1 VAAVQ
6 NVQIRGSPLLKRGL
20 AVAKYRHRIKKRTSA
35 QSLIIDILIWAF
47 LIIAAA
53 YIFAPFVFMFTASVM
68 PAADIMKMPY
78 RWIPE
83 GFYWQNYW
91 QAIRG
96 NDGSFIYL
104 RNILNS
110 LIVASAVT
118 VTTVFLSAFTG
129 FGLAKYKFKGRHLMF
144 MMILATLMI
153 PFEVIMIPLYLII
166 MKLGF
171 QDSYLGLITPFVVS
185 AFGIFLMRQYYL
197 SFPNAVLDAA
207 RIDGASEPMIFMRIV
222 LPNSIPAIA
231 TLAVLTFKSQWDNLL
246 WPLLVAQTEEMKTI
260 PLYIIRFTAEKHT
273 DEGAMMAVAA
283 IASIPMLILFLKL
296 SKYFLGGA
304 VVFTGKKG

>member
-1 VAAVQ
+1 MRSVIETGSTVVQ
-6 NVQIRGSPLLKRGL
+6 HLKR
-20 AVAKYRHRIKKRTSA
+20 KKTKNNVRSV
-35 QSLIIDILIWAF
+35 IVDVFIWTF

-53 YIFAPFVFMFTASVM
+53 YILAPFVFMFTASVM

-78 RWIPE
+78 RWIPK

-91 QAIRG
+91 QGIRG

-118 VTTVFLSAFTG
+118 ASTVILAAVTG
-129 FGLAKYKFKGRHLMF
+129 FGLAKYHFKGRYVVF
-144 MMILATLMI
+144 MMILATMMI

-166 MKLGF
+166 TKLGL
-171 QDSYLGLITPFVVS
+171 QNSYAGLITPFLVS
-185 AFGIFLMRQYYL
+185 AFGIFLMRQYYVT
-197 SFPNAVLDAA
+197 FPDEILDAA
-207 RIDGASEPMIFMRIV
+207 RIDGATEPMIFTKII
-222 LPNSIPAIA
+222 LPNSVPALA

-246 WPLLVAQTEEMKTI
+246 WPLLVAQSEEMKTI
-260 PLYIIRFTAEKHT
+260 PLYIVRFTAEKHT

-283 IASIPMLILFLKL
+283 IASIPILILFFKL
-296 SKYFLGGA
+296 SKSFIGGA
-304 VVFTGKKG
+304 AVFSARKG

>member
-1 VAAVQ
+1 MKSVIETGSTVVRHLQ
-6 NVQIRGSPLLKRGL
+6 RKKTKNNVRSVI
-20 AVAKYRHRIKKRTSA
+20 V
-35 QSLIIDILIWAF
+35 DVFIWTF

-53 YIFAPFVFMFTASVM
+53 YILAPFVFMFTASVM

-78 RWIPE
+78 RWIPK

-91 QAIRG
+91 QGIRG

-118 VTTVFLSAFTG
+118 ASTVILAAVTG
-129 FGLAKYKFKGRHLMF
+129 FGLAKYHFKGRYVVF
-144 MMILATLMI
+144 MMILATMMI

-166 MKLGF
+166 TKLGL
-171 QDSYLGLITPFVVS
+171 QNSYAGLITPFLVS
-185 AFGIFLMRQYYL
+185 AFGIFLMRQYYVT
-197 SFPNAVLDAA
+197 FPDEILDAA
-207 RIDGASEPMIFMRIV
+207 RIDGATEPMIFTKII
-222 LPNSIPAIA
+222 LPNSVPALA

-246 WPLLVAQTEEMKTI
+246 WPLLVAQSEEMKTI
-260 PLYIIRFTAEKHT
+260 PLYIVRFTAEKHT

-283 IASIPMLILFLKL
+283 IASIPILILFFKL
-296 SKYFLGGA
+296 SKSFIGGA
-304 VVFTGKKG
+304 AVFSARKG

>member
-1 VAAVQ
+1 VTT
-6 NVQIRGSPLLKRGL
+6 
-20 AVAKYRHRIKKRTSA
+20 YRKSTKNRTSP
-35 QSLIIDILIWAF
+35 QSLIIDAFIWAF
-47 LIIAAA
+47 LIMVAA
-53 YIFAPFVFMFTASVM
+53 YIFAPFVFMFTASLM
-68 PAADIMKMPY
+68 PASDIMKMPY
-78 RWIPE
+78 RWIPK

-91 QAIRG
+91 QGISG

-118 VTTVFLSAFTG
+118 ATTVFLSAFTG

-144 MMILATLMI
+144 MMILATMMI
-153 PFEVIMIPLYLII
+153 PFEVIMIPLYLIV

-171 QDSYLGLITPFVVS
+171 QDSYLGLITPFLVS
-185 AFGIFLMRQYYL
+185 AFGIFLMRQYYIN
-197 SFPNAVLDAA
+197 FPDAILDAA
-207 RIDGASEPMIFMRIV
+207 RIDGASEPMIFMRVI

-231 TLAVLTFKSQWDNLL
+231 TLAILTFKSQWDNLL
-246 WPLLVAQTEEMKTI
+246 WPLLIAQTEEMKTI
-260 PLYIIRFTAEKHT
+260 PLYIVRFTAEKHT

-283 IASIPMLILFLKL
+283 IASIPILILFLRL